1 MKVIKEIH
9 CDSKEAFL
17 RILQELFNRGYN
29 MDGRKETDEEYMW
42 HEDHNYMHIWSDGS
56 VSHDASTFDVHR
68 ADIQRFVDVDFLAML
83 DSESVTNDL
92 IEIL

>member
-1 MKVIKEIH
+1 MKVVKEIR
-9 CDSKEAFL
+9 CDSKESFL
-17 RILQELFNRGYN
+17 CILKELFNRGYD
-29 MDGRKETDEEYMW
+29 MYERKEIDEEYMW
-42 HEDHNYMHIWSDGS
+42 LPDHSYMHIWSDGS
-56 VSHDASTFDVHR
+56 ISCDVSTFDVHR